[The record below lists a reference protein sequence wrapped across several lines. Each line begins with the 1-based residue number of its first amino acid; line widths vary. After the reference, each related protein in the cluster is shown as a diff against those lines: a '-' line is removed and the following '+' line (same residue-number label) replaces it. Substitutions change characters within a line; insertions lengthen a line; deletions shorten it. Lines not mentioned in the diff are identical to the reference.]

1 MSRASFQP
9 TRSEVVV
16 VLCNAPDAATARRIA
31 ARLVESGLAACVNIL
46 APCESVYR
54 WEGKIERGAEV
65 PLLAKTTRA
74 RLDAAVAA
82 MREAHP
88 FEAPEVIAL
97 PVIGGLPEYL
107 DWVRKET
114 GEL

>member
-1 MSRASFQP
+1 MAL
-9 TRSEVVV
+9 
-16 VLCNAPDAATARRIA
+16 LCNAPDAATARRIA
-31 ARLVESGLAACVNIL
+31 ERLVGSGLAACVNIL

-65 PLLAKTTRA
+65 PLIAKTTRGKLQAAIAAA
-74 RLDAAVAA
+74 RA
-82 MREAHP
+82 AHP
-88 FEAPEVIAL
+88 FEVPELIAL
-97 PVIGGLPEYL
+97 PIIGGLPEYL